1 MQFQKGDTVRLAPE
15 ITVEEFG
22 LSLCDDDGAPIE
34 IDAELEP
41 QPLVTVAFGG
51 QELSGN
57 ARNLALV
64 LIEIQN
70 VAA

>member
-1 MQFQKGDTVRLAPE
+1 MRLQKGDTVRLCGE
-15 ITVEEFG
+15 ITLREYG
-22 LSLCDDDGAPIE
+22 LSLVDNDGAPIE

-64 LIEIQN
+64 LIEMQK